1 MADAEQAPPLRWFLG
16 SAAERRRAWQYWGRD
31 TAVGVLN
38 TGIHYGMRA
47 APVDFCSWA
56 GAQMGAL
63 AQHRYREADQRA
75 RDLWRRV
82 RPADADGP
90 ALDATMRRFWCNVGR
105 TLAEFS
111 VLDKL
116 WAMGRIEVDGADILA
131 RERAASQRVI
141 VMGVHLGN
149 WEAIGRTLI
158 GLGYKGA
165 AIYQVPDNR
174 FEHWVVQQFRRRYGG
189 KLVPQGPAGAR
200 AAYRTLYE
208 MDGLLLSVDE
218 CVAEHV
224 NAPAFGRPLP
234 REGNI
239 AFVARLSALADAV
252 VVPAYCLRLNDLAQF
267 RVVFMP
273 PMAFARSADRQA
285 DLVENVARINAVIEP
300 LVRAHLDQWFY
311 ASEFRFDG

>member
-1 MADAEQAPPLRWFLG
+1 MADAEQTPPLRWFLG
-16 SAAERRRAWQYWGRD
+16 NAAERRRAWQYWGHD

-47 APVDFCSWA
+47 APVDFCSWV

-75 RDLWRRV
+75 RDLWRRL
-82 RPADADGP
+82 RPEDADAT
-90 ALDATMRRFWCNVGR
+90 ALDATMRRFWRDVGR

-116 WAMGRIEVDGADILA
+116 WTMGRIEVDGADILS
-131 RERAASQRVI
+131 RERAAGRRVI

-224 NAPAFGRPLP
+224 NAPAFGRTLP

-252 VVPAYCLRLNDLAQF
+252 VVPAYCLRVNDRAQF

-273 PMAFARSADRQA
+273 PMEFARSKDRQA
-285 DLVENVARINAVIEP
+285 DLVENIARINAVIEP